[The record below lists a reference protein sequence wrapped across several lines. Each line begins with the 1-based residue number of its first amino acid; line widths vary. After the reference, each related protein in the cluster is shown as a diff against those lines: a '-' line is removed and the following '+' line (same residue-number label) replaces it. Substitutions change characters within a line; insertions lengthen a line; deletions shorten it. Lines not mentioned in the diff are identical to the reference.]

1 MPGIDINRGT
11 TGIALPVEVS
21 NEIWGKAVEN
31 SFFMSAARQIRMP
44 GSGIAVQTITGDP
57 VADWVDET
65 EAKPVSTST
74 FSKKTLVPYKLA
86 VIEPFSNEFRRDL
99 PALYDELRNRLAYAL
114 AAKFDATIMG
124 TTAPGTGFD
133 VLGGATKVGIG
144 GTDVYG
150 ALVTAEG
157 NIATAG
163 GLATHIGLAPQG
175 RSLMLGAVDQ
185 AGHPLFTQGVSSAT
199 VGTVLGAE
207 TSVARALYVAGTPNA
222 VGIIGDFSRAVWGS
236 VEGIQISISDQATLT
251 VGSGQSAT
259 TLNMWQQ
266 NMFGVRAEIEVSF
279 GVEDAGLFN
288 ILTDAQ

>member
-1 MPGIDINRGT
+1 MPAIDVNRGT
-11 TGIALPVEVS
+11 SGIALPVEVS
-21 NEIWGKAVEN
+21 NEIWGAAVEQ

-44 GSGIAVQTITGDP
+44 GTGIAVQTITGDP
-57 VADWVDET
+57 IADWVDET
-65 EAKPVSTST
+65 APKPVSATD
-74 FSKKTLVPYKLA
+74 FDKKTLVPYKLA
-86 VIEPFSNEFRRDL
+86 VIEPFSTEFLRDL
-99 PALYDELRNRLAYAL
+99 PALYEELRRRLAGAL

-133 VLGGATKVGIG
+133 VLGGATAVGIG

-163 GLATHIGLAPQG
+163 GIATHIGLAPQG

-185 AGHPLFTQGVSSAT
+185 MGHPLFTQGVSSAS

-207 TSVARALYVAGTPNA
+207 TMTARALYKAGTPNV
-222 VGIIGDFSRAVWGS
+222 VGVIGDFSRAVWGS
-236 VEGIQISISDQATLT
+236 VEGVQISVADQAML
-251 VGSGQSAT
+251 VINNAPVS
-259 TLNMWQQ
+259 LWQQ
-266 NMFGVRAEIEVSF
+266 NMVAIRAEISVAF
-279 GVEDAGLFN
+279 GVEDTGLFN

>member
-1 MPGIDINRGT
+1 MPAIDINRGT
-11 TGIALPVEVS
+11 SGIALPVEVS
-21 NEIWGKAVEN
+21 NEIWGAAVEQ

-44 GSGIAVQTITGDP
+44 GTGIAVQTITGDP
-57 VADWVDET
+57 IADWVDET
-65 EAKPVSTST
+65 APKPVSATD
-74 FSKKTLVPYKLA
+74 FDKKTLVPYKLA
-86 VIEPFSNEFRRDL
+86 VIEPFSTEFLRDL
-99 PALYDELRNRLAYAL
+99 PALYEELRRRLAGAL

-133 VLGGATKVGIG
+133 VLGGATAVGIG

-163 GLATHIGLAPQG
+163 GIATHIGLAPQG

-185 AGHPLFTQGVSSAT
+185 MGHPLFTQGVSSAS

-207 TSVARALYVAGTPNA
+207 TMTARALYKAGTPNV
-222 VGIIGDFSRAVWGS
+222 VGVIGDFSRAVWGS
-236 VEGIQISISDQATLT
+236 VEGVQISVSDQAML
-251 VGSGQSAT
+251 VINNAPVS
-259 TLNMWQQ
+259 LWQQ
-266 NMFGVRAEIEVSF
+266 NMVAVRAEISVAF
-279 GVEDAGLFN
+279 GVEDTGLFN

>member
-1 MPGIDINRGT
+1 MAVDIYRGT
-11 TGIALPVEVS
+11 SNIALPDEVS
-21 NEIWGKAVEN
+21 EEIWGKTVED
-31 SFFMSAARQIRMP
+31 SFFMTAARQIRIP
-44 GSGIAVQTITGDP
+44 GTGTAIQVIAGEP

-65 EAKPVSTST
+65 DAKPVSTST

-86 VIEPFSNEFRRDL
+86 VIEPFSSEFVHDL
-99 PALYDELRNRLAYAL
+99 PALYEELRRRLPYAL

-133 VLGGATKVGIG
+133 VLGGASTVGIG

-157 NIATAG
+157 NIASAG
-163 GLATHIGLAPQG
+163 GIATHIGLAPQG

-185 AGHPLFTQGVSSAT
+185 VGHPLFTQGVGSAQ

-207 TSVARALYVAGTPNA
+207 THVARALYVAGTQSNPNV
-222 VGIIGDFSRAVWGS
+222 VGIIGDFRNAVWGS
-236 VEGIQISISDQATLT
+236 VEGIQIGVSDQATLT
-251 VGSGQSAT
+251 SGAST
-259 TLNMWQQ
+259 INLWQQ
-266 NMFGVRAEIEVSF
+266 NMVAVRAEIRVAF
-279 GVEDAGLFN
+279 GVESASEFN

>member
-1 MPGIDINRGT
+1 MPAIDINRGT
-11 TGIALPVEVS
+11 SGIALPVEVS
-21 NEIWGKAVEN
+21 NEIWGAAVEQ

-44 GSGIAVQTITGDP
+44 GTGIAVQTITGDP
-57 VADWVDET
+57 IADWVDET
-65 EAKPVSTST
+65 APKPVSATD
-74 FSKKTLVPYKLA
+74 FDKKTLVPYKLA
-86 VIEPFSNEFRRDL
+86 VIEPFSTEFLRDL
-99 PALYDELRNRLAYAL
+99 PALYEELRRRLAGAL

-133 VLGGATKVGIG
+133 VLGGATAVGIG
-144 GTDVYG
+144 GSDVYG

-163 GLATHIGLAPQG
+163 GIATHIGLAPQG

-185 AGHPLFTQGVSSAT
+185 MGHPLFTQGVSSAS

-207 TSVARALYVAGTPNA
+207 TMTARALYKAGTPNV

-236 VEGIQISISDQATLT
+236 VEGVQISVSDQAML
-251 VGSGQSAT
+251 VVNNAPVS
-259 TLNMWQQ
+259 LWQQ
-266 NMFGVRAEIEVSF
+266 NMVAVRAEISVAF
-279 GVEDAGLFN
+279 GVEDTGLFN

>member
-1 MPGIDINRGT
+1 MPAIDINRGT
-11 TGIALPVEVS
+11 SGIALPVEVS
-21 NEIWGKAVEN
+21 NEIWGAAVEQ

-44 GSGIAVQTITGDP
+44 GTGIAVQTITGDP
-57 VADWVDET
+57 IADWVDET
-65 EAKPVSTST
+65 APKPVSATD
-74 FSKKTLVPYKLA
+74 FDKKTLVPYKLA
-86 VIEPFSNEFRRDL
+86 VIEPFSTEFLRDL
-99 PALYDELRNRLAYAL
+99 PALYEELRRRLAGAL

-133 VLGGATKVGIG
+133 VLGGATAVGIG
-144 GTDVYG
+144 GSDVYG

-163 GLATHIGLAPQG
+163 GIATHIGLAPQG

-185 AGHPLFTQGVSSAT
+185 MGHPLFTQGVSSAS

-207 TSVARALYVAGTPNA
+207 TMTARALYKAGTPNV

-236 VEGIQISISDQATLT
+236 VEGVQISVSDQAML
-251 VGSGQSAT
+251 VINNAPVS
-259 TLNMWQQ
+259 LWQQ
-266 NMFGVRAEIEVSF
+266 NMVAVRAEISVAF
-279 GVEDAGLFN
+279 GVEDTGLFN